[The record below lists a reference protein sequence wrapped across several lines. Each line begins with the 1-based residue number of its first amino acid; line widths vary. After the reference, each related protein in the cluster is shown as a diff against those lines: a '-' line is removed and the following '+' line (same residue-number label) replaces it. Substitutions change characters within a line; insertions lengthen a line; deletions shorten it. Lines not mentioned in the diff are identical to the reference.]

1 MTDKTNAESAGVSGT
16 VVESLPGG
24 LFRIQLADGRVV
36 QAHIDKVLRLTHI
49 RTLPGDVVT
58 VRLSTFDRSRGRIV
72 EQIA

>member
-1 MTDKTNAESAGVSGT
+1 MTETTGAETAGVQGT

-36 QAHIDKVLRLTHI
+36 QAHIDRQLRLTHI

-58 VRLSTFDRSRGRIV
+58 IRLSPYDKSRGRIV
-72 EQIA
+72 QQIA